1 MLQIDPDTDLETA
14 KKKYRQLSLLVHPD
28 RNPDD
33 KDRADKAFDSTRS
46 FLRLKMKRQFQS

>member
-46 FLRLKMKRQFQS
+46 PC